1 MVTAT
6 PEDGSGLQMQLS
18 GREAALVGSAYRVI
32 SRQGVHRT
40 SLQNIADDAAV
51 SKGLLLYHFKSK
63 DQLLLTTMRWALLR
77 TADRIRE
84 NIASVEDDP
93 RRAAE
98 AIIDAVFI
106 GAQQNR
112 DFYLLYLDLVEHAAR
127 APGFSNLSVLT
138 STIING
144 LYGEILRDGQKRG
157 IFPIANVEEAAATM
171 RAYIDGCFVSWLQQ
185 HDWRAAYPR
194 YREMALNGLLS
205 LLGVHKGQ

>member
-1 MVTAT
+1 MVTDPSSA
-6 PEDGSGLQMQLS
+6 EIQLS

-40 SLQNIADDAAV
+40 SLQDIADDADV

-77 TADRIRE
+77 TASRIRE
-84 NIASVEDDP
+84 NIAQVDDHPAGAVE
-93 RRAAE
+93 AL
-98 AIIDAVFI
+98 IDAVFI

-127 APGFSNLSVLT
+127 APSFSDLSVLT

-144 LYGEILRDGQKRG
+144 LYAEILREGQSRG
-157 IFPIANVEEAAATM
+157 LFDITDVDEAAATM
-171 RAYIDGCFVSWLQQ
+171 RAHIDGVFVNWLQQ

-194 YREMALNGLLS
+194 YRAMALNGLLR
-205 LLGVHKGQ
+205 LLNIK